1 MKAYKKKSFR
11 VFLGIGFALLL
22 LYTLSL
28 FIPLL
33 WTLFTSF
40 KGRLE
45 FIEKPFGF
53 PEVWK
58 LSNYGTVFEYLNV
71 PINIMKNGEIVSRR
85 DVGLAELIYNAVFF
99 TAGCTATH
107 TLVPCIT
114 AYAVAKYRYRFSSV
128 VYALVIVAM
137 VFPVVGSLPSE
148 MQIVRALGFYDSMA
162 GVWIM
167 KGTFLGTNFLIYYA
181 AFKGIPWS
189 YAEAAEIDGAS
200 HFRIMT
206 TIMIPLISKTVAA
219 IGLLSFI
226 TYWNE
231 YQTVMLY
238 LPSSPTLSYGLYRFQ
253 FSSEQAIN
261 YVPVQLAA
269 CIVVSI
275 FPIILFAFTKNML
288 MGNVA
293 LGGIKG

>member
-11 VFLGIGFALLL
+11 VFLWIGFALLA
-22 LYTLSL
+22 LYALSL
-28 FIPLL
+28 FIPLM

-53 PEVWK
+53 PEVWQF
-58 LSNYGTVFEYLNV
+58 SNYSTVLQYLNV
-71 PINIMKNGEIVSRR
+71 PINIMQNGVIVSQR
-85 DVGLAELIYNAVFF
+85 DVGLAELIYNAVIF
-99 TAGCTATH
+99 TVGCTATH

-114 AYAVAKYRYRFSSV
+114 AYAVAKYKYRFSSV
-128 VYALVIVAM
+128 VYALVIIAM

-148 MQIVRALGFYDSMA
+148 LQIVRGLGFYDHM
-162 GVWIM
+162 VWIWVM

-181 AFKGIPWS
+181 AFKGISWS
-189 YAEAAEIDGAS
+189 YAEAASIDGAS

-206 TIMIPLISKTVAA
+206 TIMIPLVSKTIAA
-219 IGLLSFI
+219 IALLSFI

-253 FSSEQAIN
+253 FSAEQEVN

-269 CIVVSI
+269 CIVVSL
-275 FPIILFAFTKNML
+275 FPLILFAFTKNRL
-288 MGNVA
+288 MGNMA
-293 LGGIKG
+293 IGGIKG